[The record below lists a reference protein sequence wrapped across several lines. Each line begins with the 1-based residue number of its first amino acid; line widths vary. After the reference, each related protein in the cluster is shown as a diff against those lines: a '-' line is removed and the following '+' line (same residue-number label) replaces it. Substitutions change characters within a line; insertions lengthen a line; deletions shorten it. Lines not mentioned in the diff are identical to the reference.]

1 MTAVMIIGII
11 GMALINFSFKAAG
24 PVFIGD
30 RQPSPG
36 AREMIMA
43 LAPALL
49 TGLVIVEL
57 AGPQWS
63 DFDWTALPG
72 LAAGGVAYVKGVP
85 DLLSI
90 AIAVGTTVLLRI
102 AVAA

>member
-1 MTAVMIIGII
+1 
-11 GMALINFSFKAAG
+11 
-24 PVFIGD
+24 
-30 RQPSPG
+30 
-36 AREMIMA
+36 
-43 LAPALL
+43 
-49 TGLVIVEL
+49 VIVEL

>member
-1 MTAVMIIGII
+1 
-11 GMALINFSFKAAG
+11 
-24 PVFIGD
+24 
-30 RQPSPG
+30 
-36 AREMIMA
+36 MIMA

-90 AIAVGTTVLLRI
+90 AIAVGTTVLLRL

>member
-24 PVFIGD
+24 PVFVAD
-30 RQPSPG
+30 REPSP
-36 AREMIMA
+36 AVREMIMG

-49 TGLVIVEL
+49 AGLVVVEL
-57 AGPQWS
+57 AGPRWS

-72 LAAGGVAYVKGVP
+72 LAAGGVAYLRGVP

-90 AIAVGTTVLLRI
+90 AIAVGATALLRL

>member
-24 PVFIGD
+24 PVFVGD
-30 RQPSPG
+30 RQPSPSV
-36 AREMIMA
+36 REMIMA
-43 LAPALL
+43 FAPALL
-49 TGLVIVEL
+49 AGLVVVQL
-57 AGPQWS
+57 AGPRWS

-72 LAAGGVAYVKGVP
+72 LAAAGVAYVRGMP

-90 AIAVGTTVLLRI
+90 AIAVGATAVLRLAI
-102 AVAA
+102 AA

>member
-1 MTAVMIIGII
+1 VTTVMIIGLI

-24 PVFIGD
+24 PVLVGD
-30 RQPSPG
+30 REPSPA
-36 AREMIMA
+36 AREMIMG

-49 TGLVIVEL
+49 AGLVVVEL
-57 AGPQWS
+57 AGPRWA

-72 LAAGGVAYVKGVP
+72 LAAGGVAYLKGVP

-90 AIAVGTTVLLRI
+90 AIAVGTTVLLRL

>member
-1 MTAVMIIGII
+1 MTTVMIIGII

-24 PVFIGD
+24 PVFVGD
-30 RQPSPG
+30 REPSPA
-36 AREMIMA
+36 AREMIMG

-49 TGLVIVEL
+49 AGLVVVEL
-57 AGPQWS
+57 AGPRWS

-72 LAAGGVAYVKGVP
+72 LAAGGVAYLKGVP

-90 AIAVGTTVLLRI
+90 AIAVGTTVLLRL

>member
-24 PVFIGD
+24 PVLVAD
-30 RQPSPG
+30 REPSP
-36 AREMIMA
+36 AVREMIMG

-49 TGLVIVEL
+49 AGLVVVEL
-57 AGPQWS
+57 AGPRWS

-90 AIAVGTTVLLRI
+90 AIAVGTTVLLRL